1 MSEYAVEVSNDAK
14 SDIVSI
20 YEYIK
25 DELMNPTAA
34 TKFIED
40 TDEAVTSLESFPYS
54 HMVRPDSKLFGGLE
68 KRQYF
73 YRKKYVMFYVI
84 MEDRRLV
91 RIIKVAY
98 APSDLSDE

>member
-1 MSEYAVEVSNDAK
+1 MNEYAVEVSKGAK
-14 SDIVSI
+14 SDIISI

-25 DELMNPTAA
+25 KGLKNPTAA
-34 TKFIED
+34 TKFIKD

-73 YRKKYVMFYVI
+73 YRK
-84 MEDRRLV
+84 
-91 RIIKVAY
+91 
-98 APSDLSDE
+98 

>member
-1 MSEYAVEVSNDAK
+1 MSEYAVEVSKDAQ

-40 TDEAVTSLESFPYS
+40 TDEAVTSLESFPYG
-54 HMVRPDSKLFGGLE
+54 HMVRPDSKLFGGKE

-73 YRKKYVMFYVI
+73 YRKKYVCSTSSRKI
-84 MEDRRLV
+84 GNSSGSSRL
-91 RIIKVAY
+91 RTHRAI
-98 APSDLSDE
+98 

>member
-1 MSEYAVEVSNDAK
+1 MSEYAVEVSKDAQ

-40 TDEAVTSLESFPYS
+40 TDEAVTSLESFP
-54 HMVRPDSKLFGGLE
+54 
-68 KRQYF
+68 
-73 YRKKYVMFYVI
+73 
-84 MEDRRLV
+84 
-91 RIIKVAY
+91 
-98 APSDLSDE
+98 